1 MSSGRL
7 VAENRKARHNY
18 FIDDT
23 LEAGIMLTGTEVKS
37 MREGRADIGES
48 YASERAGELF
58 LVNAHVP
65 EYKGG
70 NRFNHEPRRE
80 RKLLLRKREINRLI
94 AVIQR
99 SGLTVVPLKIYFNE
113 RGLAKVLLG
122 TGRGKKQHDKRQTLK
137 ERDWKRSQARIMRDR
152 G

>member
-1 MSSGRL
+1 MAVGRL
-7 VAENRKARHNY
+7 VAENRKARYNY
-18 FIDDT
+18 SIADT

-37 MREGRADIGES
+37 MREGRADIGDS
-48 YASERAGELF
+48 YASERGGELF

-65 EYKGG
+65 EYKSG

-80 RKLLLRKREINRLI
+80 RKLLLRRREINRLI
-94 AVIQR
+94 SVIQR

-122 TGRGKKQHDKRQTLK
+122 TGRGKKQHDKRQTAK
-137 ERDWKRSQARIMRDR
+137 ERDWKRSQARIIREH